1 MEKGT
6 EMIEYILVI
15 VGFLILF
22 ILPATFFFVAYQNEK
37 LLNECEELIE
47 ENRKILNEM
56 KEIQNN
62 A

>member
-6 EMIEYILVI
+6 EMIEYLLLI
-15 VGFLILF
+15 VGLLILL

-47 ENRKILNEM
+47 ENRKNLNEM
-56 KEIQNN
+56 KEI
-62 A
+62 

>member
-1 MEKGT
+1 
-6 EMIEYILVI
+6 MIEYLSVI

-37 LLNECEELIE
+37 LLKECEELIE
-47 ENRKILNEM
+47 ENRKNLNEM

-62 A
+62 D

>member
-1 MEKGT
+1 
-6 EMIEYILVI
+6 MIEYLYVI

-22 ILPATFFFVAYQNEK
+22 ILLATFFFVAYQNEK
-37 LLNECEELIE
+37 LLNECEELIK